1 MKLETIMRMEDS
13 RRKLHLLELN
23 LLKLQ
28 PHGTTWEAA
37 MEEWKRLFQEY
48 RGSGAERELRRLA
61 QDVKQQQ
68 DRIVE
73 AVWRVIVGN
82 DTPKKEDGEL
92 TIQGPGGQETRYYFK
107 YKGEDVAVLTIREIT
122 TANFSYFIQSESVNP
137 WDVMEKLKEIEQEAG

>member
-1 MKLETIMRMEDS
+1 M
-13 RRKLHLLELN
+13 
-23 LLKLQ
+23 
-28 PHGTTWEAA
+28 
-37 MEEWKRLFQEY
+37 
-48 RGSGAERELRRLA
+48 
-61 QDVKQQQ
+61 KQQQ